1 MLDSVIEI
9 GFSLETFDSS
19 SVTQQPPEKGILSQ
33 QLSQQMSQQL
43 SLNIAPLFIFSDKR
57 KWCVEL
63 LDTIV
68 SYF

>member
-33 QLSQQMSQQL
+33 QMSQQMSQQL
-43 SLNIAPLFIFSDKR
+43 SQSVTLSGPCLFMINGGDVLSF
-57 KWCVEL
+57 WTQL
-63 LDTIV
+63 
-68 SYF
+68 